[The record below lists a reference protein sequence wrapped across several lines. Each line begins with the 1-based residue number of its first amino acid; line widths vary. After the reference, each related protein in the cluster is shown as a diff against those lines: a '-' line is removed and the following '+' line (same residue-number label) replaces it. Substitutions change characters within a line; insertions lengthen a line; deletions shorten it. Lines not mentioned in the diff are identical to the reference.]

1 MENKCCRI
9 LKNDLFPH
17 RMNHI
22 FFQLVKQE
30 QISFS
35 SALKQYLID
44 EDSGVL
50 KEAWGNVLTFLIFYA
65 IFPEKINQLYIP
77 YLHSKENTLS
87 YNTEEQTRKDSY
99 LFQYEYPPDMNVHK
113 PGEWVTHN

>member
-1 MENKCCRI
+1 MVISRMENKCCRI

-17 RMNHI
+17 RMNQI

-44 EDSGVL
+44 EESGVL
-50 KEAWGNVLTFLIFYA
+50 KEEWGM
-65 IFPEKINQLYIP
+65 
-77 YLHSKENTLS
+77 YLH
-87 YNTEEQTRKDSY
+87 
-99 LFQYEYPPDMNVHK
+99 F
-113 PGEWVTHN
+113 